1 MRLWRVLRQGLKKAL
16 VREGYKEKGKMVVAV
31 LAKLKS
37 FTEECRRVLRVTKKP
52 TKTELITVVKVS
64 GIGIAL
70 IGLIGFVLNMFNKMI
85 FQ

>member
-1 MRLWRVLRQGLKKAL
+1 
-16 VREGYKEKGKMVVAV
+16 MVVAV
-31 LAKLKS
+31 LVKLKS

-70 IGLIGFVLNMFNKMI
+70 IGLIGFALNMLNKLI